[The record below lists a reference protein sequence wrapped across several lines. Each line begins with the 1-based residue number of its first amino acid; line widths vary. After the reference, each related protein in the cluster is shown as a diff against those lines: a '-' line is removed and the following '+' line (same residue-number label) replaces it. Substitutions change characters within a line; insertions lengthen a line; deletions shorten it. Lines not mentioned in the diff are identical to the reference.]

1 MGGIMTRRIEFLIL
15 GIVVFTSVLIQ
26 FFFRL
31 DEPLGPD
38 AGIYLANAKLILYH
52 PDLWSDPNAFQ
63 ANYWP
68 MFYSLFLAG
77 IDSVTTIN
85 ATTIQLVHS
94 ILFIGVA
101 VATWLIVRRHDS
113 AVRIITVSAIA
124 ISPALIISTQNT
136 GYEIL
141 LAFLLAW
148 AVALTSIVTA
158 SGKRSRTKYLILSI
172 VIGLS
177 LGIAA
182 LTSTRSLIVAV
193 VLLFFLAKS
202 SVKISLITAVSAAL
216 PLTVWGIRNYL
227 VIGDFSFN
235 TTNGPI
241 NIWIGSN
248 PEATTGSYMAPPV
261 TPYGY
266 IEGTLRFMVA
276 DPAKFVELLFRRM
289 SYFWSPASPLFESGG
304 VLGFAFVWISFAA
317 AVILFLGF
325 IGWWF
330 ARFLVPNS
338 TIKDLCISAWS
349 VLLFFIASIPFLM
362 ETRYRF
368 AVEPLI
374 VSVAIPTIIFYLRSL
389 RKPSYIRFTSANNA
403 SRSDS
408 ESDFTRNS

>member
-1 MGGIMTRRIEFLIL
+1 MSRRIEFLIL
-15 GIVVFTSVLIQ
+15 GAVVFFSIVIQ

-31 DEPLGPD
+31 DEPMGPD
-38 AGIYLANAKLILYH
+38 AGTYLANAELILYH

-63 ANYWP
+63 SNYWP

-77 IDSVTTIN
+77 IDFVTTIN
-85 ATTIQLVHS
+85 ATTIQLAHS

-101 VATWLIVRRHDS
+101 IATWLIVRRHDS
-113 AVRIITVSAIA
+113 AVRILTVSAIA
-124 ISPALIISTQNT
+124 VSPALIISTQNT

-141 LAFLLAW
+141 LAFLLVW

-158 SGKRSRTKYLILSI
+158 SDKRSQTQYLILSI

-202 SVKISLITAVSAAL
+202 SVKSSLITAVSASL
-216 PLTVWGIRNYL
+216 PLAVWGIRNYL
-227 VIGDFSFN
+227 VIGEFSFN

-261 TPYGY
+261 TPHGY

-276 DPAKFVELLFRRM
+276 DPSKFIDLLFRRM
-289 SYFWSPASPLFESGG
+289 SYFWSPASPLFEAGG
-304 VLGFAFVWISFAA
+304 VLGFVVMWISLTAA
-317 AVILFLGF
+317 IILFFGF
-325 IGWWF
+325 IGWWYT
-330 ARFLVPNS
+330 RFLVPRS
-338 TIKDLCISAWS
+338 TLIDLNISAWS
-349 VLLFFIASIPFLM
+349 VVLFFLASIPFLM

-374 VSVAIPTIIFYLRSL
+374 VSVAIPTIIYFLRSL
-389 RKPSYIRFTSANNA
+389 RKPSLIRFTSANNA

>member
-1 MGGIMTRRIEFLIL
+1 MSRRIEFPIL
-15 GIVVFTSVLIQ
+15 GAVVLFSIVIQ

-31 DEPLGPD
+31 DEPKGPD
-38 AGIYLANAKLILYH
+38 AGTYLANAKLILYH

-63 ANYWP
+63 SNYWP

-85 ATTIQLVHS
+85 ATTIQLAHS

-101 VATWLIVRRHDS
+101 IATWLIVRRHDS
-113 AVRIITVSAIA
+113 AVRILTVSAIA
-124 ISPALIISTQNT
+124 VSPALIISTQNT

-141 LAFLLAW
+141 LAFLLVW

-158 SGKRSRTKYLILSI
+158 SDKRSQTQYLILSI

-202 SVKISLITAVSAAL
+202 SVKSSLITAVSASL
-216 PLTVWGIRNYL
+216 PLAVWGIRNYL
-227 VIGDFSFN
+227 VIGEFSFN

-261 TPYGY
+261 TPHGY

-276 DPAKFVELLFRRM
+276 DPSKFIDLLFRRM
-289 SYFWSPASPLFESGG
+289 SYFWSPASPLFEAGG
-304 VLGFAFVWISFAA
+304 VLGFVVMWISLTAA
-317 AVILFLGF
+317 IILFFGF
-325 IGWWF
+325 IGWWYT
-330 ARFLVPNS
+330 RFLVPRS
-338 TIKDLCISAWS
+338 TLIDLNISAWS
-349 VLLFFIASIPFLM
+349 VVLFFLASIPFLM

-374 VSVAIPTIIFYLRSL
+374 VSVAIPTIIYFLRSL
-389 RKPSYIRFTSANNA
+389 RKPSLIRFTSANNA